1 MKGAL
6 NPGGNEIIQN
16 LWKKKKRYRLRLQV
30 PQISDQMKKE
40 NIDDFETEDQR
51 KDDQWEEDFLNSQ
64 AQFTTISADN
74 NNKIQPY
81 PVFLSSKPK

>member
-1 MKGAL
+1 
-6 NPGGNEIIQN
+6 
-16 LWKKKKRYRLRLQV
+16 
-30 PQISDQMKKE
+30 MKKE

-51 KDDQWEEDFLNSQ
+51 KDDQWEEDFLNFQ